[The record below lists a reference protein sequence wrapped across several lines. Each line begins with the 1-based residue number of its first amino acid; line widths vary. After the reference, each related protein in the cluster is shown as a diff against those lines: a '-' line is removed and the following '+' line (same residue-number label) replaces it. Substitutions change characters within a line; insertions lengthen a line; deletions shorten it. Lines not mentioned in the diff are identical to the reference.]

1 MVYCTKCGTKN
12 EEGATI
18 CVNCQQPLVDN
29 YRAMRRQR
37 RKAEDD
43 CFGLPHGGIIA
54 GLIFGLI
61 IILFGVSSL
70 LNIDFGDYFWPFII
84 IIFGLLMFVGA
95 LYRYTRRS

>member
-18 CVNCQQPLVDN
+18 CVNCQQPLTGN

-43 CFGLPHGGIIA
+43 CFGLPNGGIIA

-70 LNIDFGDYFWPFII
+70 LHIDFGDYFWPFII
-84 IIFGLLMFVGA
+84 IIFGILMFVGA
-95 LYRYTRRS
+95 LYKYTRRG

>member
-43 CFGLPHGGIIA
+43 CFGLPNGGIII
-54 GLIFGLI
+54 GLIIGILIIFWGISSLIDIEFNLGPLLI
-61 IILFGVSSL
+61 IILGIL
-70 LNIDFGDYFWPFII
+70 I
-84 IIFGLLMFVGA
+84 FVGA

>member
-18 CVNCQQPLVDN
+18 CVNCHQPLVDN

-37 RKAEDD
+37 RRAENE
-43 CFGLPHGGIIA
+43 CFGLPNGGIIA

-70 LNIDFGDYFWPFII
+70 LGIDFGSYFWPFII
-84 IIFGLLMFVGA
+84 IIFGILIFVGA